1 MLDPNA
7 LLGQLSAYPT
17 RARGDPIEW
26 GACQWVDGTHSALNY
41 RGHALRRAKIW
52 CQRGDPRA
60 FFRKYYYTG
69 WQWRVL
75 PATCSVAACP
85 ELAPI
90 WDAYD
95 AWCDANGVMR
105 ANHAIVTRYA
115 DGSHG
120 IGAHSDKPKSIAP
133 SVPGQT
139 SMITVVK
146 LGPAARRFLVTDLEG
161 ARSRGWTR
169 RKRRRQRR
177 RRRTSK
183 RVRGRCFGASVLAIA
198 MPSAC
203 RLVVCC
209 YRPML
214 LLAAVL
220 ALLGCAIVVVAQ
232 EQQDVIHAD
241 LAVTVDVTQALALVG
256 DPVSVFIK
264 RGAVS
269 DITLVGDSIAVAV
282 IAVS

>member
-1 MLDPNA
+1 MKLITEFASSALHFDPNA
-7 LLGQLSAYPT
+7 LLEQLSAYPT
-17 RARGDPIEW
+17 RTRGDQIEW

-75 PATCSVAACP
+75 PATCAVAACP

-161 ARSRGWTR
+161 APLFDEIVAPGTAIMMSLEANLQTKHAVPEVDDAGPSGSIVFRTITDTVAWG
-169 RKRRRQRR
+169 KLERQ
-177 RRRTSK
+177 
-183 RVRGRCFGASVLAIA
+183 IA
-198 MPSAC
+198 RMDAKE
-203 RLVVCC
+203 
-209 YRPML
+209 
-214 LLAAVL
+214 AA
-220 ALLGCAIVVVAQ
+220 AAEAAAAAAA
-232 EQQDVIHAD
+232 AD
-241 LAVTVDVTQALALVG
+241 E
-256 DPVSVFIK
+256 
-264 RGAVS
+264 
-269 DITLVGDSIAVAV
+269 
-282 IAVS
+282 